1 MVRFTTGDVRLRHA
15 DVDWLRALMDVPSV
29 SPFEGGDPEAV
40 RHVQKILAEGAES
53 HGVRSTWL
61 TAPTMADLPATAV
74 PQPVR
79 DVADE
84 SFLAAQPS
92 LVLAFGDTQPA
103 ERRIVLNFH
112 VDTVGPHVPP
122 RLVGRTL
129 HGRGAVDDK
138 GPGVAAIVGVA
149 RAFAESPELAD
160 KIEVLICG
168 VPGEEGGAMGVYGT
182 RWLVDQGVTGRLT
195 IFAEPTG
202 NRVLDACSAAMT
214 PRITVSGVDSTDD
227 HPLDGHNATLA
238 LGFLAGYLG
247 RGLSPLA
254 DRLGAK
260 VCVAGLHTGHAHNRV
275 YGSGQLLLNMAYFDR
290 GAGDALAAEL
300 ERLVASAGPAF
311 AVEHGNS
318 SITRKLVED
327 WAEVVRLDWLKRDL
341 PPLSNRDAGMESL
354 LASVGLSRHDGIADG
369 TAFTCDAIWAA
380 DSPGYTAICG
390 PGHLDANGA
399 HTPDEF
405 VELADLDDYAT
416 RIRDLV
422 KRFGGMQA

>member
-1 MVRFTTGDVRLRHA
+1 MGDIRLRNA
-15 DVDWLRALMDVPSV
+15 DLDWLRALMDVPSV
-29 SPFEGGDPEAV
+29 SPLEGGDPEAV
-40 RHVQKILAEGAES
+40 RQAQKILAEGAEL

-61 TAPTMADLPATAV
+61 TAPTMADLPATGV

-79 DVADE
+79 DMADE

-92 LVLAFGDTQPA
+92 LVLAFGDAQPV

-122 RLVGRTL
+122 RLAGRTL
-129 HGRGAVDDK
+129 HGRGAIDDK

-149 RAFAESPELAD
+149 RAFAEDPTLAERV
-160 KIEVLICG
+160 EVVVCS
-168 VPGEEGGAMGVYGT
+168 VPGEEGGAMGCYGT
-182 RWLVDQGVTGRLT
+182 RWLVDQGITGRLT

-214 PRITVSGVDSTDD
+214 PRITVTGADSTDD
-227 HPLDGHNATLA
+227 HPRDGHNATLA

-247 RGLSPLA
+247 RGLAPLA

-260 VCVAGLHTGHAHNRV
+260 VCVAGLHTGDAHNRV
-275 YGSGQLLLNMAYFDR
+275 YGTGQLLLNLAYFDR
-290 GAGDALAAEL
+290 GAADRLAVEV
-300 ERLVASAGPAF
+300 ETLVAAAGPAF
-311 AVEHGNS
+311 AAEHGNS
-318 SITRKLVED
+318 SIARRLVED
-327 WAEVVRLDWLKRDL
+327 WADVVRLDWLKRDL
-341 PPLSNRDAGMESL
+341 PPLSNRDGAMESL
-354 LASVGLSRHDGIADG
+354 LASVGLPRHDGIADG

-380 DSPGYTAICG
+380 DGPGYTAICG

-399 HTPDEF
+399 HTPDEH
-405 VELADLDDYAT
+405 VELDALNDYAT

-422 KRFGGMQA
+422 RRFGGNPT

>member
-1 MVRFTTGDVRLRHA
+1 MGDIRLRNA
-15 DVDWLRALMDVPSV
+15 DLDWLRALMDVPSV
-29 SPFEGGDPEAV
+29 SPLEGGDPEAV
-40 RHVQKILAEGAES
+40 RQAQKILAEGAEL

-61 TAPTMADLPATAV
+61 TAPTVADLPETGV

-92 LVLAFGDTQPA
+92 LLLAFGDAQPA

-129 HGRGAVDDK
+129 HGRGAIDDK

-149 RAFAESPELAD
+149 RAFAEDPSLAVRV
-160 KIEVLICG
+160 EVVVCS
-168 VPGEEGGAMGVYGT
+168 VPGEEGGAMGCYGT

-214 PRITVSGVDSTDD
+214 PRITVTGADSTDD
-227 HPLDGHNATLA
+227 HPGDGHNATLA

-247 RGLSPLA
+247 RGLAPLA

-260 VCVAGLHTGHAHNRV
+260 VCVSGLHSGHAHNRV
-275 YGSGQLLLNMAYFDR
+275 YGSGQLLLNLAYFER
-290 GAGDALAAEL
+290 GAGERLAAEV
-300 ERLVASAGPAF
+300 ETLVAAAGPAF
-311 AVEHGNS
+311 AAEHGNS
-318 SITRKLVED
+318 SIARKLVED

-341 PPLSNRDAGMESL
+341 PPLSNRDTEMESL
-354 LASVGLSRHDGIADG
+354 LASVGLDRHDGIADG
-369 TAFTCDAIWAA
+369 SAFTCDAIWAS

-390 PGHLDANGA
+390 PGHLDTNGA
-399 HTPDEF
+399 HTPGEH
-405 VELADLDDYAT
+405 VELDALNDYAT

-422 KRFGGMQA
+422 RRFGGNLT